1 MSPPFE
7 TPYKGRCG
15 GSSKSAREVCRL
27 KMSGFARSTR
37 RHTSVLSL
45 IQIFSLSTKR
55 SASLRAFQASR
66 MPIFLLFLWTNYC
79 HVSILQRLLF
89 CRNRHQNMF
98 WQKGKIPSAQTSH
111 GFCCRNPR
119 PFGMGKLFVC
129 MHPHGALIPKRV
141 SARTLNEGGK
151 VQRPGRNTRGVCDQK
166 GPEP

>member
-1 MSPPFE
+1 
-7 TPYKGRCG
+7 
-15 GSSKSAREVCRL
+15 
-27 KMSGFARSTR
+27 MSGFARSTR
-37 RHTSVLSL
+37 RHTGF
-45 IQIFSLSTKR
+45 IAHPNFFSIHKKKTRVMVFTKR